1 MFKLNLFAF
10 LVLVSLGGCKTH
22 YALFQE
28 GSNTSIPKI
37 SDKKFQY
44 PLRKLKAKQA
54 ELINGQKKLPKTI
67 SFLPV
72 FFSEPKVENLKVE
85 IPDFLDVKESQI
97 MKVRQDPKE
106 KEKRKKKQKRQ
117 KFWRQMGSNLLI
129 GVVFLGLAIVLS
141 IVHMQTLALLFGFA
155 SILFLI
161 FGLKKVFKKKN
172 RRIRNPFK

>member
-1 MFKLNLFAF
+1 
-10 LVLVSLGGCKTH
+10 
-22 YALFQE
+22 
-28 GSNTSIPKI
+28 
-37 SDKKFQY
+37 
-44 PLRKLKAKQA
+44 
-54 ELINGQKKLPKTI
+54 
-67 SFLPV
+67 
-72 FFSEPKVENLKVE
+72 
-85 IPDFLDVKESQI
+85 

-106 KEKRKKKQKRQ
+106 KEKGKKKQKRQ

-129 GVVFLGLAIVLS
+129 GVVFLGLVIVLS